1 MESSLERTRIGP
13 LADLARA
20 TWNMKA
26 RDSDHYYF
34 KSNFLYFEVTD
45 NKELVLL
52 YIGTIS
58 GQVRVQDAVNISRI

>member
-1 MESSLERTRIGP
+1 
-13 LADLARA
+13 
-20 TWNMKA
+20 MKA